1 MLQVSS
7 LLCIVFKGI
16 AKEFNSGRELGMAF
30 SLFQFS
36 ENKNQFAEFQFMV
49 RSWQM
54 QSALSIRS
62 CFSMNF
68 LRNSQVILSLFPL
81 QNPFLWYLALLCT
94 GWKESWQGGKTKLPS
109 FVVSQCG
116 EHLAP
121 WGIFVQLFGEA
132 LPRLHWTDNDETSI
146 PVAFNHFLI
155 VPAQWLFFNS
165 SFLALGLAETREK
178 RML

>member
-1 MLQVSS
+1 
-7 LLCIVFKGI
+7 
-16 AKEFNSGRELGMAF
+16 
-30 SLFQFS
+30 
-36 ENKNQFAEFQFMV
+36 
-49 RSWQM
+49 
-54 QSALSIRS
+54 
-62 CFSMNF
+62 MNF
-68 LRNSQVILSLFPL
+68 LRNSQGIMSLFPL

-116 EHLAP
+116 EHSAP
-121 WGIFVQLFGEA
+121 WGIFVQLFEEA

-146 PVAFNHFLI
+146 PVTFNHFLI

-178 RML
+178 ECFRCVLHWTSLLIPRKCSIWSLIQRKIVFMFVAKRNAEKWQM